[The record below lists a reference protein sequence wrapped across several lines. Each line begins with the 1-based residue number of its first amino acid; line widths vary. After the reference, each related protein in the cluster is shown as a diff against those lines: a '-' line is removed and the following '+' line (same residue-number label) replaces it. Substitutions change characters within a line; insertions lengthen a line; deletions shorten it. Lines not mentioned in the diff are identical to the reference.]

1 MSLTEYDYALFAKDS
16 YMRPATSAEDVP
28 YPAGAALI
36 TSVASDGF
44 AATAYVAGDTVVI
57 AYRGTDNLLI
67 DPLTGYPTAWGGYA
81 SPQLQAAF
89 EFYYAIEA
97 MAEYE
102 TMDIVLTGHSLGGG
116 LAGAVGAVKGL
127 GAHLFD
133 HMPFEASVEAIY
145 AAGTAEFPNAIE
157 AAWAQF
163 IYGEAPA
170 TPPSYADVTATHVD
184 ADLLAF
190 SRDLLD
196 SMNGNALSS
205 YGAALNENPILNAI
219 AAHSITLLA
228 ILQWADENAVETYWT
243 AVASTV
249 LPLVLS
255 ADVAEAAGFAA
266 GAALP
271 SFGTDIAEYMST
283 TLAYSDSLGGVALLR
298 LFDDLND
305 LARRSASAAPRR
317 LPSLPCLTPPAWPW
331 PVSRRA
337 STKVSFCMTKTQ
349 GCLTSIC
356 RPRRGLL
363 ARRGAMP
370 LNASCSITCWS
381 RRWGGVTGDTYP
393 VNLPS

>member
-1 MSLTEYDYALFAKDS
+1 
-16 YMRPATSAEDVP
+16 
-28 YPAGAALI
+28 
-36 TSVASDGF
+36 
-44 AATAYVAGDTVVI
+44 
-57 AYRGTDNLLI
+57 
-67 DPLTGYPTAWGGYA
+67 
-81 SPQLQAAF
+81 
-89 EFYYAIEA
+89 
-97 MAEYE
+97 
-102 TMDIVLTGHSLGGG
+102 MDIVLTGHSLGGG

-127 GAHLFD
+127 EAHLFD

-255 ADVAEAAGFAA
+255 ADVAEAAGYAA

-305 LARRSASAAPRR
+305 FGEAVGVGSAEALAFTALSYSAGLALAGVTEGFDEGVLLYDQDAGVLNVDLS
-317 LPSLPCLTPPAWPW
+317 SETW
-331 PVSRRA
+331 
-337 STKVSFCMTKTQ
+337 SFGTQ
-349 GCLTSIC
+349 GSDAAQRELFNN
-356 RPRRGLL
+356 LL
-363 ARRGAMP
+363 EQAMEG
-370 LNASCSITCWS
+370 
-381 RRWGGVTGDTYP
+381 R
-393 VNLPS
+393 